1 MVAFGERLCKEGHF
15 EAGNIK
21 ERVMGLQSRHVLI
34 LKTIY
39 KITLVSLCDGEIWVC
54 QYGMLFDHLVDV
66 RRSRKWARRG
76 DTNWKT
82 VASTWPFFRMCLKY
96 ASNPKH

>member
-15 EAGNIK
+15 EAENIK

-54 QYGMLFDHLVDV
+54 
-66 RRSRKWARRG
+66 
-76 DTNWKT
+76 
-82 VASTWPFFRMCLKY
+82 
-96 ASNPKH
+96 